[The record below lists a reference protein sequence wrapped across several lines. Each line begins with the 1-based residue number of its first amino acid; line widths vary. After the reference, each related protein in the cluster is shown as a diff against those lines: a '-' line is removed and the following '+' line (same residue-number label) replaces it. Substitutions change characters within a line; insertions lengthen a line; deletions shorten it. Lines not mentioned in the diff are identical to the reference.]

1 MASCS
6 HWWHAPTYFT
16 ISVVLAYIAISTV
29 PNSPS
34 RNPTTPP
41 ISHKLSL
48 NASAALRRSGF
59 NIISTLLS
67 ISPEIFLSSPNSTI
81 FAIQDS
87 ALTNASNALPP
98 WFLRHL
104 LQYHTSPLV
113 FSMADLLNKPQG
125 ICFPTLVYRKN
136 VAVTKVDANQRFL
149 EINHVLVSHPD
160 IFLEG
165 NLAIHGVL
173 GPFSSMGSQDFDQI
187 LDSIQAPI
195 CDANSSLILD
205 ASDPKNMIEWTR
217 IVRLLSFNGFVSFAI
232 GLNSVLD
239 GILKDYSNLNSVTIF
254 CPPELALVASPSPM
268 LDKIGHAYFQ
278 FIQERMLPK
287 LYAKTLL
294 LKQLQQLIFP
304 SETGLMQLLRAE
316 FPKYVLPES
325 EPNIKISCPTS
336 ICSVIHSVVGRPK
349 TKNVA
354 VSARTLYI
362 EFIKPPVSKQQ
373 MKILIK

>member
-268 LDKIGHAYFQ
+268 LDKIVRIH
-278 FIQERMLPK
+278 ILPTRVTYTE
-287 LYAKTLL
+287 L
-294 LKQLQQLIFP
+294 
-304 SETGLMQLLRAE
+304 
-316 FPKYVLPES
+316 VLPES